1 MVADQSLQPGS
12 PSGSETI
19 LLVEDDVQVRTIA
32 RRALIRYGYSVLEA
46 ADVDTALALEASHA
60 GPIDLLITDVVLP
73 LGSGGELAV
82 ALRARRP
89 DLPAIFM
96 SGYPE
101 DRMPLLQEA
110 GDTFLQK
117 PFGLESLTRKVRETL
132 DRPRR
137 D

>member
-1 MVADQSLQPGS
+1 MFADQSLPPGS

-19 LLVEDDVQVRTIA
+19 LLVEDDIQVRTIA
-32 RRALIRYGYSVLEA
+32 RKALIRYGYSVLEA

-73 LGSGGELAV
+73 LRSGGELAA

-96 SGYPE
+96 SGYADDQVSLP
-101 DRMPLLQEA
+101 REA

-117 PFGLESLTRKVRETL
+117 PFGPESLARKVRETL

-137 D
+137 H